1 MSVGDTSI
9 LAGPESAGS
18 MVPGPGPEREF
29 TVEAR
34 GQARLVTRRF
44 LRHRLAVVSLIVLVL
59 VIFLSLVGGRLWK
72 YSYSD
77 ITEEFSTPPSLDH
90 PFGTNGV
97 GNDVFA
103 QVLRGAQKSVQIML
117 LVAGVSTLI
126 GVVIGAIAGYY
137 RGPLDWLLMR
147 LVDLLLIIPLL
158 AVLGVLAELSV
169 RQGSW
174 VILVVVLGALVWTS
188 LARIVRAEFLS
199 LREKEFVEAA
209 RALGAKDK
217 RIIFKHILPNCIG
230 SIIVSATLT
239 MATAILLETALSF
252 LGRGVQPPDTSLGKL
267 VAEGATAARTRWW
280 LFYSPGVFIIVI
292 VLCVNFIGDGL
303 RDAFDPRQ
311 TRVRQ

>member
-59 VIFLSLVGGRLWK
+59 VVFLSLVGGRLWK

-117 LVAGVSTLI
+117 LVAGVSTLL

-239 MATAILLETALSF
+239 MATAILLETALSY

-267 VAEGATAARTRWW
+267 VAEGQTAARTRWW
-280 LFYSPGVFIIVI
+280 LFYSPGVFIIII

-303 RDAFDPRQ
+303 RDAFDPKQ

>member
-9 LAGPESAGS
+9 VAGPETAGS

-44 LRHRLAVVSLIVLVL
+44 LRHRLAVVSMIVLVL
-59 VIFLSLVGGRLWK
+59 VVFLSLVGGRLWK

-117 LVAGVSTLI
+117 LVAGVSTLL

-239 MATAILLETALSF
+239 MATAILLETALSY

-267 VAEGATAARTRWW
+267 VAEGQTAARTRWW
-280 LFYSPGVFIIVI
+280 LFYSPGVFIIII

-303 RDAFDPRQ
+303 RDAFDPKQ